1 MTEESKARL
10 DKLCWPTFSLLMEVE
25 KQDIRDLM
33 AETERLRAEN
43 ARWQS
48 LEAAIGDSR

>member
-33 AETERLRAEN
+33 AENERLRAEN